1 MTTIVAPE
9 LVAHLRANPQVRVAT
24 SAYSRAFV
32 QAFFRD
38 GLSQAVAMAIAA
50 QAWHTAFA
58 EQRAAQEAVADQMD
72 AATRPHAS

>member
-1 MTTIVAPE
+1 MTIVAPE
-9 LVAHLRANPQVRVAT
+9 LVGHLRANPQVRVAT

-38 GLSQAVAMAIAA
+38 GLSQALAMAIAA
-50 QAWHTAFA
+50 EARDAAFA

-72 AATRPHAS
+72 AATRPHTS